1 MKAIKFLRNGATIR
15 EIDDNNGHTDT
26 TYYAPDKKT
35 PSINAAKRKS
45 RTLQNCAG
53 GCGDQS
59 LRVVT
64 KFKG

>member
-1 MKAIKFLRNGATIR
+1 MKTIKYLRNGHTIR
-15 EIDDNNGHTDT
+15 EIDDNNGHRDT
-26 TYYAPDKKT
+26 QYK
-35 PSINAAKRKS
+35 SINAAKRES
-45 RTLQNCAG
+45 RKLQNCAG